1 MQSSKLKISVKLS
14 RSLFLALTAAS
25 LAACSAASDVD
36 LENRSIVVEQTAEPA
51 ANAAIP
57 PSMAGLVRDSGPTY
71 VTLTVSEID
80 TQGSLGKDQ
89 RNKIAITSGSGFLVD
104 KSGYVMTAAHVAVA
118 KNYTVSARAANGRV
132 YTGSVVDVL
141 PSNDMALIKLRGYSG
156 REVTPTANN
165 CLARGAAVFS
175 LGKPHAEGDTARMGQ
190 IESMHFG
197 RPVQYGKFGYPDA
210 LVLHMNTK
218 KGESGGPLFDGSGRL
233 VGMVVSTLTDG
244 EGQLLNLS
252 HAVPATSLAR
262 FLCTHLACTGNWQ
275 TLARQST
282 DDCPEI

>member
-1 MQSSKLKISVKLS
+1 MQSSRLKISVKLF
-14 RSLFLALTAAS
+14 RLIFPALAAVS

-36 LENRSIVVEQTAEPA
+36 LESRNIVVEQNAEPA
-51 ANAAIP
+51 SNAAVS
-57 PSMAGLVRDSGPTY
+57 PSMAGLIRESGPTY

-118 KNYTVSARAANGRV
+118 KNYTVSARAANGRI

-141 PSNDMALIKLRGYSG
+141 PGNDMALIKLRGYSG
-156 REVTPTANN
+156 REVTPAASN

-190 IESMHFG
+190 LESMHFG
-197 RPVQYGKFGYPDA
+197 RAVQYGKFGYPDA
-210 LVLHMNTK
+210 LVLRMNTK
-218 KGESGGPLFDGSGRL
+218 KGESGGPLFDGSGHL
-233 VGMVVSTLTDG
+233 VGMVVSTLTDN
-244 EGQLLNLS
+244 EGQLLNLA

-262 FLCTHLACTGNWQ
+262 FLCANLACAGNWQ

-282 DDCPEI
+282 DNCPAI